1 MIVDIFMNVDPISR
15 NFESFSRFTI
25 NDINKFVIA
34 FAGKFTEIEKYQREM
49 KINNP
54 EYLVSDDR
62 VILKYHIKE
71 NQNVRLEINADK
83 FNINSCVLVKDGIAT
98 IANYTTLLEGTD
110 MWQKLMKKT
119 FKTSYETS
127 LIEHNAKLDNFKNL

>member
-49 KINNP
+49 RINNP

-71 NQNVRLEINADK
+71 NQN
-83 FNINSCVLVKDGIAT
+83 GIYYFRAISNT
-98 IANYTTLLEGTD
+98 GVITD
-110 MWQKLMKKT
+110 IETQKKT
-119 FKTSYETS
+119 AARIRLQQS
-127 LIEHNAKLDNFKNL
+127 LPEKQGKKHCI